1 MCNMYTYV
9 FMYIYIYIMSIQ
21 FFYTSAHNPASLAS
35 LCWGN
40 AVPGPCKSFG
50 NTFSKSMGG
59 KGMKLFVM
67 DRFR

>member
-1 MCNMYTYV
+1 MRNMQIHI
-9 FMYIYIYIMSIQ
+9 FQNAILLP
-21 FFYTSAHNPASLAS
+21 FDTSVRTSVRNPASLAS

-50 NTFSKSMGG
+50 NTFSKLMGG

-67 DRFR
+67 GRSL